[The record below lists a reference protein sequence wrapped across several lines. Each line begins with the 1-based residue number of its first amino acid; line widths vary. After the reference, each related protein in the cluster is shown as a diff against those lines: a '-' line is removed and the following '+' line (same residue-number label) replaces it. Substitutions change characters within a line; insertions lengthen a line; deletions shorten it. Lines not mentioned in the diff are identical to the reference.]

1 MSKKILVV
9 DDSALMRRILC
20 DIINADVRFQVAD
33 TAVNGL
39 EALKLLRTNTYD
51 VILLDMMMPEMDGI
65 SFLKEMNQIGN
76 TTKVVVSSTL
86 ASEGA
91 DITVEALSL
100 GAVDFIKSRTA
111 YWTPGEKSTAGF

>member
-39 EALKLLRTNTYD
+39 EALKLL
-51 VILLDMMMPEMDGI
+51 LGMPSPVAGTLRRFDA
-65 SFLKEMNQIGN
+65 LTHQWQ
-76 TTKVVVSSTL
+76 TLTL
-86 ASEGA
+86 APDPDCPVCGS
-91 DITVEALSL
+91 THPAL
-100 GAVDFIKSRTA
+100 
-111 YWTPGEKSTAGF
+111 EN